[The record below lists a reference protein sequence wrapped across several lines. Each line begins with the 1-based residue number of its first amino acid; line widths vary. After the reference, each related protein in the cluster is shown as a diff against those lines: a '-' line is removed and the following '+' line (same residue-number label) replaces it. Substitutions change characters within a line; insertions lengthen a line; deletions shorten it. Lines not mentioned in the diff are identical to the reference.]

1 MDIDTWYPSQ
11 IPGPSAKG
19 IRNMFEE
26 SEVEFEGINYDKVS
40 RYLGEFLTEDEIKQ
54 EGMEEIVYM
63 KIKKEK
69 KIKLKITKVI
79 GKKQTRKI
87 ATNVNRRQ
95 IENT

>member
-69 KIKLKITKVI
+69 KIKLKII
-79 GKKQTRKI
+79 C
-87 ATNVNRRQ
+87 
-95 IENT
+95 